1 MEHHHGREGERGG
14 GHFIQRTLPPSF
26 SLLSAFIAGLY
37 VSTRALFYPASYVC
51 RYPQMDVL
59 SVGAC
64 LKRSNRTAYIYQALN
79 PACQEGRRVAKYV
92 VVAVQ

>member
-59 SVGAC
+59 SVRAC
-64 LKRSNRTAYIYQALN
+64 LKPIHRTVPSAQSGM
-79 PACQEGRRVAKYV
+79 PGGQKSG
-92 VVAVQ
+92 

>member
-1 MEHHHGREGERGG
+1 MGGRDG

-26 SLLSAFIAGLY
+26 ALLSAFIAGLY

-51 RYPQMDVL
+51 RSPQMDVL

-64 LKRSNRTAYIYQALN
+64 LKRSNRTVPSAQSGM
-79 PACQEGRRVAKYV
+79 PGGQKSG
-92 VVAVQ
+92 